1 MNVPRQKMVLAI
13 FFIVRVLAFTILYA
27 PWTNGLQSII
37 KSPVME
43 NNGLILASVLHELV
57 LGEFREIP
65 INENN

>member
-1 MNVPRQKMVLAI
+1 
-13 FFIVRVLAFTILYA
+13 
-27 PWTNGLQSII
+27 
-37 KSPVME
+37 ME